1 MNKIE
6 QLEKELENTLEK
18 RGRVDVL
25 NKLAVELRNIDPRR
39 SSAYSQE
46 ALGIAES
53 IGYKKGKADSFA
65 QIGFAHIHSAENEK
79 AFANLLDSLTLYKE
93 LDDAPG
99 MGNALYNL
107 GVLHIRLGVFDQAI
121 ESLHKSLE
129 IRERLNDRSGMA
141 ACYFQLTYISQHFN
155 DLDVAMENANKSANI
170 RKEMNDNVGLAA
182 AYMVMGEIFLKK
194 RQFDKAED
202 ILEKSL
208 ALRKTS
214 PEKMGYFATLLRW
227 TELHIEKKHYE
238 KARGF
243 ASEGLQIA
251 MEENVRFGVMRFM
264 QLIARLEFLSGN
276 TTGAKE
282 QYEKALAYA
291 DQHSYKSIKYEIYES
306 LYTIYRSEG
315 NFQKAL
321 EQYELFHKLKE
332 EVISLQTNA
341 QLKSVQLMNQIEF
354 ARKEA
359 DIEKNKNAELKKAY
373 SIIEDKN
380 KEIIDSINY
389 ARRIQS
395 ALLPGEKYF
404 ERCLKKN
411 KG

>member
-1 MNKIE
+1 MNKIA
-6 QLEKELENTLEK
+6 QLEKELGKPLDK
-18 RGRVDVL
+18 RARVDVL

-39 SSAYSQE
+39 SSSYSEE

-53 IGYKKGKADSFA
+53 IGYTKGKADSLA

-79 AFANLLDSLTLYKE
+79 AFSCLFDCLSIYKE
-93 LDDAPG
+93 IDDRPG
-99 MGNALYNL
+99 MGNALYNF

-121 ESLHKSLE
+121 ESLHKSLG
-129 IRERLNDRSGMA
+129 IRKELNDRAGMA

-155 DLDVAMENANKSANI
+155 DLEGAMENANKSADL
-170 RKEMNDNVGLAA
+170 RREMNDSVGLAA

-194 RQFDKAED
+194 KELDKAEEV
-202 ILEKSL
+202 LKKSL

-227 TELHIEKKHYE
+227 TELHVERGQYE
-238 KARGF
+238 KAMEF
-243 ASEGLQIA
+243 ANEGLQIA
-251 MEENVRFGVMRFM
+251 TQENVRFGVMRFM
-264 QLIARLEFLSGN
+264 QLIGRIEFLGGN
-276 TTGAKE
+276 IKGAKK
-282 QYEKALAYA
+282 QYEKALVFA
-291 DQHSYKSIKYEIYES
+291 DRYSYKSIKYEIHES
-306 LYTIYRSEG
+306 LYAICRSEG
-315 NFQKAL
+315 NFEEAL
-321 EQYELFHKLKE
+321 EQFELFHKLKE

-354 ARKEA
+354 AKKEA
-359 DIEKNKNAELKKAY
+359 ELEKNKNAELKKAY